1 MTWWGWMILGAI
13 FMGAELF
20 AVDAQFYLIFLGFS
34 ALLVGTLNL
43 VGIVMPEWVQWIAFA
58 AFALISMFTFRK
70 TLYEKIRGNTPG
82 FRDPL
87 EGESVTVTNSLE
99 PGNDGRTI
107 HRGTEWSIRNVGENT
122 IESGSKAR
130 VLDIEGTV
138 LRISAD

>member
-13 FMGAELF
+13 LFGTELF
-20 AVDAQFYLIFLGFS
+20 AIEAQFYLVFLGLS
-34 ALLVGTLNL
+34 AFLVGVLGA
-43 VGIVMPEWVQWIAFA
+43 VGIVMPEWAQWIAFA
-58 AFALISMFTFRK
+58 ALALTSMFTFRK
-70 TLYEKIRGNTPG
+70 TLYEKIRGKTPG

-87 EGESVTVTNSLE
+87 EGESVTVTNNLE

-130 VLDIEGTV
+130 VLGIEGTV
-138 LRISAD
+138 LRVSAD

>member
-34 ALLVGTLNL
+34 ALLVGVLGV
-43 VGIVMPEWVQWIAFA
+43 VGIVIPEWAQWIAFA
-58 AFALISMFTFRK
+58 VFSLISMFTFRK

-99 PGNDGRTI
+99 PDNDGRTI

-122 IESGSKAR
+122 IEGGSKAR
-130 VLDIEGTV
+130 ILGIEGTV
-138 LRISAD
+138 LHVSAD